1 MYPVNL
7 MRLLATDGKSYLGRT
22 YEKISKYP
30 HIIAKI
36 ATCNLVVLPKKYG
49 NGASFNNHF
58 RFALSKPLHAESIT
72 PPTRCDGPPIR
83 QPRRV
88 TQTTA
93 IPSRTP
99 HMMKEYFIDKSCET

>member
-1 MYPVNL
+1 MLVRSDLNQ
-7 MRLLATDGKSYLGRT
+7 T

-30 HIIAKI
+30 HMIAKM

-49 NGASFNNHF
+49 NGASFNNHL

-93 IPSRTP
+93 MPSRTP